1 MRNKKQLFE
10 ALKPSEIRPYMGLDR
25 QLANQ
30 RIENVWD
37 NLKKIANYKNKSGDR
52 LYFTLDDVKND
63 SDDKHILEC
72 EPIITKFL
80 GYRGYEVVNF
90 YEGKVKKFNDKNIIN
105 IGKVLTF
112 LGKRDKEALDLLKKY
127 AGEKSLLSIGDDYLI
142 VISKHPYDIVGMST
156 DRNWTSCMN
165 IRDDKVSQYKKYLP
179 LDITQG
185 TIVSYLIKRHDLNIK
200 RPIARILIKP
210 YYSID
215 KRTDIL
221 YGVEYDSFTKYG
233 LHNKNY
239 PKTLL
244 RIFDY
249 CQKGKTGVFVQ
260 DSKLYDSNNAVP
272 IVNDVYYQR
281 KIDKLSKQTK
291 KLHGKNLTPEKLFT
305 IAPWLAEASFSNAVF
320 EVQPKNDDDDDLTIT
335 WLEGEW
341 YDGDWI
347 EGTFFGGIW
356 HDGTW
361 HNGTFG
367 ESRWEKGTW
376 LNGTFSY
383 NSTWYNGT
391 WHNGTFSD
399 SRWHNGTWL
408 NGKFIMGLWHDGIWK
423 NGLFKKSNWV
433 DGDWFNGTF
442 EDSKWRDGKWYQ
454 GEWHEGKIFD
464 PEIKTLVKS
473 YYPPR

>member
-25 QLANQ
+25 RLANQ

-90 YEGKVKKFNDKNIIN
+90 YKGKVKKFNDKNIIN

-165 IRDDKVSQYKKYLP
+165 IRDDKVSQYNKYLP

-281 KIDKLSKQTK
+281 KIDKLSKQTSR
-291 KLHGKNLTPEKLFT
+291 LLGNLTPERLFI

-320 EVQPKNDDDDDLTIT
+320 SVQHKNNDDDDLKIIF
-335 WLEGEW
+335 LEGEW

-347 EGTFFGGIW
+347 DGKFFG
-356 HDGTW
+356 GTW
-361 HNGTFG
+361 HNGTWHNGIFND
-367 ESRWEKGTW
+367 SRWENGRW
-376 LNGTFSY
+376 LNGTFTNNSRW
-383 NSTWYNGT
+383 NDGTWHKGTFTNDSTWNNGT
-391 WHNGTFSD
+391 WHNGTFKD
-399 SRWHNGTWL
+399 SRW
-408 NGKFIMGLWHDGIWK
+408 FY
-423 NGLFKKSNWV
+423 
-433 DGDWFNGTF
+433 GTF
-442 EDSKWRDGKWYQ
+442 VMGFWRDGKWFQ
-454 GEWHEGKIFD
+454 GEWHEGEIFD
-464 PEIKTLVKS
+464 HEIKTFVKS

>member
-25 QLANQ
+25 RLANQ

-90 YEGKVKKFNDKNIIN
+90 YKGKVKKFNDKNIIN

-165 IRDDKVSQYKKYLP
+165 IRDDKVSQYNKYLP

-200 RPIARILIKP
+200 RPIA
-210 YYSID
+210 
-215 KRTDIL
+215 
-221 YGVEYDSFTKYG
+221 
-233 LHNKNY
+233 
-239 PKTLL
+239 
-244 RIFDY
+244 
-249 CQKGKTGVFVQ
+249 
-260 DSKLYDSNNAVP
+260 
-272 IVNDVYYQR
+272 
-281 KIDKLSKQTK
+281 
-291 KLHGKNLTPEKLFT
+291 
-305 IAPWLAEASFSNAVF
+305 
-320 EVQPKNDDDDDLTIT
+320 
-335 WLEGEW
+335 
-341 YDGDWI
+341 
-347 EGTFFGGIW
+347 
-356 HDGTW
+356 
-361 HNGTFG
+361 
-367 ESRWEKGTW
+367 
-376 LNGTFSY
+376 
-383 NSTWYNGT
+383 
-391 WHNGTFSD
+391 
-399 SRWHNGTWL
+399 
-408 NGKFIMGLWHDGIWK
+408 
-423 NGLFKKSNWV
+423 
-433 DGDWFNGTF
+433 
-442 EDSKWRDGKWYQ
+442 
-454 GEWHEGKIFD
+454 
-464 PEIKTLVKS
+464 
-473 YYPPR
+473 

>member
-25 QLANQ
+25 RLANQ

-37 NLKKIANYKNKSGDR
+37 NLKKIA
-52 LYFTLDDVKND
+52 
-63 SDDKHILEC
+63 
-72 EPIITKFL
+72 
-80 GYRGYEVVNF
+80 
-90 YEGKVKKFNDKNIIN
+90 
-105 IGKVLTF
+105 TF

-165 IRDDKVSQYKKYLP
+165 IRDDKVSQYNKYLP

-281 KIDKLSKQTK
+281 KIDKLSKQTSR
-291 KLHGKNLTPEKLFT
+291 LLGNLTPERLFI

-320 EVQPKNDDDDDLTIT
+320 SVQHKNNDDDDLKIIF
-335 WLEGEW
+335 LEGEW

-347 EGTFFGGIW
+347 DGKFFG
-356 HDGTW
+356 GTW
-361 HNGTFG
+361 HNGTWHNGIFND
-367 ESRWEKGTW
+367 SRWENGRW
-376 LNGTFSY
+376 LNGTFTNNSRW
-383 NSTWYNGT
+383 NDGTWHKGTFTNDSTWNNGTWHDGIFNYSTWNNGT
-391 WHNGTFSD
+391 WHNGTFKD
-399 SRWHNGTWL
+399 SRW
-408 NGKFIMGLWHDGIWK
+408 FY
-423 NGLFKKSNWV
+423 
-433 DGDWFNGTF
+433 GTF
-442 EDSKWRDGKWYQ
+442 VMGFWRDGKWFQ
-454 GEWHEGKIFD
+454 GEWHEGEIFD
-464 PEIKTLVKS
+464 HEIKTFVKS

>member
-1 MRNKKQLFE
+1 
-10 ALKPSEIRPYMGLDR
+10 MGLDR
-25 QLANQ
+25 RLANQ

-37 NLKKIANYKNKSGDR
+37 NLKKIANYKNKSWDR

-90 YEGKVKKFNDKNIIN
+90 YKGKVKKFNDNNIIN

-165 IRDDKVSQYKKYLP
+165 IRDDKVSQYNKYLP

-281 KIDKLSKQTK
+281 KIDKLSKQTSR
-291 KLHGKNLTPEKLFT
+291 LLGNLTPERLFI

-320 EVQPKNDDDDDLTIT
+320 SVQHKNNDDDDLKIIF
-335 WLEGEW
+335 LEGEW

-347 EGTFFGGIW
+347 DGKFFG
-356 HDGTW
+356 GTW
-361 HNGTFG
+361 HNGTWHNGIFND
-367 ESRWEKGTW
+367 SRWENGRW
-376 LNGTFSY
+376 LNGTFTNNSRW
-383 NSTWYNGT
+383 NDGTWHKGTFTNDSTWNNGTWHDGIFNYSTWNNGT
-391 WHNGTFSD
+391 WHNGTFKD
-399 SRWHNGTWL
+399 SRW
-408 NGKFIMGLWHDGIWK
+408 FY
-423 NGLFKKSNWV
+423 
-433 DGDWFNGTF
+433 GTF
-442 EDSKWRDGKWYQ
+442 VMGFWRDGKWFQ
-454 GEWHEGKIFD
+454 GEWHEGEIFD
-464 PEIKTLVKS
+464 HEIKTFVKS